1 MPEWLED
8 NAPESDVVVS
18 TRIRLARNLADVPF
32 PTRITEKE
40 DVEKVH
46 ELAKSSLL
54 VSPQF
59 RYFRLSDMSE
69 ISRRAL
75 IEKNIISSDLAR
87 NNLGGLIANSD
98 ESLSV
103 MILEEDHYRIQSLK
117 SGLALE
123 AAYGEADQL
132 DNMLSAGV
140 DYAYDENFGFLTS
153 CPTNV
158 GTGLRA
164 SLMLHL
170 PALTAA
176 KGMPRIISM
185 VSKIGMTVRGAFG
198 EGSAASGAF
207 YQISNQITLGVS
219 EKEILSRLLSTVN
232 KVMDFERSTR
242 KELYKNLGITLE
254 DRIWRALGVLR
265 HARRISDSE
274 AQKLISDVAFGVSL
288 GIVPH
293 LTAGRLYKVMMDTRP
308 AIIAE
313 RLDDPQPLKR
323 DIARANILREVFNI
337 GAPEKP

>member
-18 TRIRLARNLADVPF
+18 TRIRLARNLAQVPF
-32 PTRITEKE
+32 PTRITEAE

-54 VSPQF
+54 KSPEF
-59 RYFRLSDMSE
+59 KYFRLSDMTE

-87 NNLGGLIANSD
+87 NSLGGLIANGD

-103 MILEEDHYRIQSLK
+103 MIMEEDHYRIQSLR
-117 SGLALE
+117 SGLALK

-132 DNMLSAGV
+132 DNMLSEGV

-232 KVMDFERSTR
+232 KVIDFERSTR
-242 KELYKNLGITLE
+242 KELYKSLGITLE
-254 DRIWRALGVLR
+254 DRVWRAVGVLR
-265 HARRISDSE
+265 NARRMSDSE
-274 AQKLISDVAFGVSL
+274 AQKLISDVAFGASL
-288 GIVPH
+288 GIVPR
-293 LTAGRLYKVMMDTRP
+293 LTAGSLYRVMMDTRP

-313 RLDDPQPLKR
+313 RLDDAQPLKR
-323 DIARANILREVFNI
+323 DIARADVLREVFSI
-337 GAPEKP
+337 GVPKKP

>member
-18 TRIRLARNLADVPF
+18 TRIRLARNLAQVPF
-32 PTRITEKE
+32 PTRITEAE

-54 VSPQF
+54 KSPEF
-59 RYFRLSDMSE
+59 KYFRLSDMTE

-87 NNLGGLIANSD
+87 NSLGGLIANGD

-103 MILEEDHYRIQSLK
+103 MIMEEDHYRIQSLR
-117 SGLALE
+117 SGLALK

-132 DNMLSAGV
+132 DNMLSEGV

-232 KVMDFERSTR
+232 KVIDFERSTR
-242 KELYKNLGITLE
+242 KELYKSLGVTLE
-254 DRIWRALGVLR
+254 DRVWRAVGVLR
-265 HARRISDSE
+265 NARRMSDSE
-274 AQKLISDVAFGVSL
+274 AQKLISDVAFGASL
-288 GIVPH
+288 GIVPR
-293 LTAGRLYKVMMDTRP
+293 LTAGSLYRVMMDTRP

-313 RLDDPQPLKR
+313 RLDDAQPLKR
-323 DIARANILREVFNI
+323 DIARADVLREVFSI
-337 GAPEKP
+337 GVPKKP

>member
-18 TRIRLARNLADVPF
+18 TRIRLARNLAQVPF
-32 PTRITEKE
+32 PTRITEAE

-54 VSPQF
+54 KSPEF
-59 RYFRLSDMSE
+59 KYFRLSDMTE

-87 NNLGGLIANSD
+87 NSLGGIIANGD

-103 MILEEDHYRIQSLK
+103 MIMEEDHYRIQSLR
-117 SGLALE
+117 SGLALK

-132 DNMLSAGV
+132 DNMLSEGV

-219 EKEILSRLLSTVN
+219 EKEILSRLLSTVS
-232 KVMDFERSTR
+232 KVIDFERSTR
-242 KELYKNLGITLE
+242 KELYKSLGITLE
-254 DRIWRALGVLR
+254 DRVWRAVGVLR
-265 HARRISDSE
+265 NARRMSDSE
-274 AQKLISDVAFGVSL
+274 AQKLISDVAFGASL
-288 GIVPH
+288 GIVPR
-293 LTAGRLYKVMMDTRP
+293 LTAGSLYRVMMDTRP

-313 RLDDPQPLKR
+313 RLDDAQPLKR
-323 DIARANILREVFNI
+323 DIARADVLREVFSI
-337 GAPEKP
+337 GVPKKL

>member
-1 MPEWLED
+1 MPEWLEE

-18 TRIRLARNLADVPF
+18 TRIRLARNLADIPF
-32 PTRITEKE
+32 PTSITDAE

-46 ELAKSSLL
+46 ALAKASLL
-54 VSPQF
+54 KSPEF
-59 RYFRLSDMSE
+59 KYYRLSDMTE
-69 ISRRAL
+69 ISKRAL
-75 IEKNIISSDLAR
+75 IERNIISSDLAR

-98 ESLSV
+98 ESISV
-103 MILEEDHYRIQSLK
+103 MIMEEDHYRLQSLR
-117 SGLALE
+117 SGLALK
-123 AAYGEADQL
+123 AAYSEADQL
-132 DNMLSAGV
+132 DNMLSSGV

-185 VSKIGMTVRGAFG
+185 VSKIGMTVRGAYG

-219 EKEILSRLLSTVN
+219 EKEILSRLLSTAS
-232 KVMDFERSTR
+232 KVIDFERSTR
-242 KELYKNLGITLE
+242 KELYKSLGVVLE
-254 DRIWRALGVLR
+254 DRVWRAVGVLR
-265 HARRISDSE
+265 NARRMSDSE
-274 AQKLISDVAFGVSL
+274 AQKLISDVAFGASL
-288 GIVPH
+288 GIVPR
-293 LTAGRLYKVMMDTRP
+293 LTASSLYKVMMDTRP

-313 RLDDPQPLKR
+313 RLDDAQPQQR
-323 DIARANILREVFNI
+323 DIARADVLREVFNI
-337 GAPEKP
+337 G